1 MTCRFVPRSMSKA
14 ASICL
19 ALWGLAGCAEEES
32 WEVPMIDENMFE
44 NEVYPVLLRD
54 CGFHACHGSEER
66 FFRIWGPGR
75 VRMGDHFAFD
85 EADDDEVAA
94 TYQRAV
100 SFIDSIDAKRSL
112 LLKKPLAV
120 EAGGAGHLGVDK
132 FGRNLYRTTD
142 SPGYLTL
149 ARWVYSVK
157 RH

>member
-1 MTCRFVPRSMSKA
+1 MSQA

-19 ALWGLAGCAEEES
+19 ALWGLAGCAEEEP
-32 WEVPMIDENMFE
+32 WEVPMIDNNRFE
-44 NEVYPVLLRD
+44 SDVYPVLLRD

-85 EADDDEVAA
+85 EADDAEVDE
-94 TYQRAV
+94 TYRRAV
-100 SFIDSIDAKRSL
+100 SFIDSIDPKRSL

-132 FGRNLYRTTD
+132 FGRNVYRTTA
-142 SPGYLTL
+142 SPGYLAL
-149 ARWVYSVK
+149 VRWVYSVE
-157 RH
+157 RRR